1 MASTKTLN
9 VFLIEAVI
17 AAQGDATTALGS
29 AGTALTNANTAITD
43 AGNAQ
48 SDATLALADAANAQ
62 TTADTAV
69 TNAASAQTTADTA
82 VTNAASAQTTADT
95 ASAAAAAAQGTADSA
110 VTDAAAASSA
120 AAAAQGTADSAVT
133 DAAAAVITADLASVT
148 AFSHFPTVSSF
159 YNPASATPA
168 NWIADFV
175 AGKVVIF
182 QPTTTTALTN
192 SFFSQTTNGLVFR
205 LGNDNSVSSNH
216 ILTINDGSN
225 DIVEIAPSEYIT
237 LFYNSY
243 SSVANSWD
251 KWIKFPGIINGV
263 YPTAPAV

>member
-17 AAQGDATTALGS
+17 AAQGDATTALADATTAVTA
-29 AGTALTNANTAITD
+29 AGLAQTD
-43 AGNAQ
+43 ATAAQ
-48 SDATLALADAANAQ
+48 GAAEAAQGAAEAAQ
-62 TTADTAV
+62 TTATQALTDAL
-69 TNAASAQTTADTA
+69 SAQATAD
-82 VTNAASAQTTADT
+82 S
-95 ASAAAAAAQGTADSA
+95 ASAAAAAAQGAADTASADAATAQSTAEAAQDTAEAAQDTADSA
-110 VTDAAAASSA
+110 A
-120 AAAAQGTADSAVT
+120 T

-148 AFSHFPTVSSF
+148 AFSHFPTVSSLF
-159 YNPASATPA
+159 YDPDTATPED
-168 NWIADFV
+168 WIADFV

-182 QPTTTTALTN
+182 QPTASAAITH

-243 SSVANSWD
+243 SSVPNYWD

-263 YPTAPAV
+263 YPTAPPAI

>member
-9 VFLIEAVI
+9 VFLIGAVI

-29 AGTALTNANTAITD
+29 AGDALTAAGLAETNSIAAQGTANTALND

-48 SDATLALADAANAQ
+48 ADATLALENAANAQ
-62 TTADTAV
+62 STAE
-69 TNAASAQTTADTA
+69 
-82 VTNAASAQTTADT
+82 
-95 ASAAAAAAQGTADSA
+95 AAQGTADSA
-110 VTDAAAASSA
+110 VTDAAAAQATADTASAA
-120 AAAAQGTADSAVT
+120 AAAAQGIASTAQSTADTASSA
-133 DAAAAVITADLASVT
+133 AAAAVITADLASVT

-159 YNPASATPA
+159 YDPGSATPED
-168 NWIADFV
+168 WIADFV

-182 QPTTTTALTN
+182 QPTASMALTN

-205 LGNDNSVSSNH
+205 LGNDNTVNSNH
-216 ILTINDGSN
+216 ILTINDGSE

-243 SSVANSWD
+243 SSAANYYE

-263 YPTAPAV
+263 YPTAPAI